1 MRKIKKIVAVV
12 LATLMLMSVAV
23 FSASA
28 APTAPEFKVSLVS
41 ETDKTVVVR
50 ISFEKGAFNS
60 LGLTVYTSSAIKE
73 CTAFTQSD
81 DFKNLAL
88 DQIMNDGDQVTSI
101 ANPAT
106 KKAAIMTLQ
115 GIKAPVGLY
124 DVTFTKK
131 TSAPVKNTDINLVI
145 DDCVITLDNNSQGD
159 PNVDITDLAK
169 VTVSFKN
176 FTLNETSVAMNY
188 KASHTIS
195 ITSNYAAD
203 ELTWTSSNEKV
214 ATVDENGNVYASG
227 TGSATIT
234 VTSADGLVNESCEV
248 SVSYQWWEWIII
260 IVLFG
265 WLWY

>member
-1 MRKIKKIVAVV
+1 MRKIKKIVAVI

-41 ETDKTVVVR
+41 ETDNKVVVR
-50 ISFEKGAFNS
+50 ISLEKGAFNS

-73 CTAFTQSD
+73 CTEFTQTE
-81 DFKNLAL
+81 DFKALAM
-88 DQIMNDGDQVTSI
+88 DIIMNQGSQVTSI

-106 KKAAIMTLQ
+106 KKAAIMALTA
-115 GIKAPVGLY
+115 IKAPVGLY

-145 DDCVITLDNNSQGD
+145 DDCVITSGNNAQGN
-159 PNVDITDLAK
+159 PNVDVTDSAK

-265 WLWY
+265 WIWY